1 MRVAPDATDVKAY
14 FNIGT
19 VGLTIASMS
28 LFYVRTGA
36 AQVSLGAATALAL
49 ATTAHTDNYAF
60 GTGNGIYRV
69 DFPDAAFAAG
79 AAEVTL
85 IVVDEN
91 TDVTTLAVTLD
102 AALTA
107 AQVAYVDSSLS
118 AMKTVVDGIPTTP
131 MRGTDSAVLASS
143 LGAKGGLPILDAATG
158 LVLTGF
164 GAGAV
169 KGNANVTEIG
179 GDTQSATDL
188 KDFADAGYDPSTNK
202 VTEVAALTGFTQ
214 LIQRGEPPS
223 ISLLA
228 LEESVGGVAAAAGG
242 LVAQL
247 LPVNIGDLAIDVDG
261 KVTANNM
268 VAEPSD
274 ISLLAL
280 EETLQALKLA
290 VDTNLA
296 ALADELGRS

>member
-1 MRVAPDATDVKAY
+1 MIAAGSENVTSY
-14 FNIGT
+14 FDLGAA
-19 VGLTIASMS
+19 GLTITHIAY
-28 LFYVRTGA
+28 LRAGFARVEA
-36 AQVSLGAATALAL
+36 AANVLAAADLVTAP
-49 ATTAHTDNYAF
+49 HEDNHYYDC
-60 GTGNGIYRV
+60 GGGLYRV
-69 DFPDAAFAAG
+69 DSPDAAWLTGVKKVQLQVKVDTDYFTMEEELGVVQTGDVYAQLPPN
-79 AAEVTL
+79 L
-85 IVVDEN
+85 IHLAITDE
-91 TDVTTLAVTLD
+91 
-102 AALTA
+102 
-107 AQVAYVDSSLS
+107 
-118 AMKTVVDGIPTTP
+118 
-131 MRGTDSAVLASS
+131 
-143 LGAKGGLPILDAATG
+143 TG
-158 LVLTGF
+158 LVTA
-164 GAGAV
+164 AG
-169 KGNANVTEIG
+169 
-179 GDTQSATDL
+179 L
-188 KDFADAGYDPSTNK
+188 
-202 VTEVAALTGFTQ
+202 TQ